1 MSKKKTYQSA
11 ADQAD
16 NYVSS
21 TSGYD
26 TGGLLLN
33 PDRKSR
39 NSAAGQSAAGTTG
52 AKAPAPSSSKGS
64 GKPSLFSRIVSFISK
79 GLYVIGFLLLAVFC
93 TLIYGPV
100 FHHIALDNFV
110 CSDAE
115 AMAYVHR
122 LPYGTLFVAA
132 RYILLVFKSQWIGGL
147 LMAALL
153 TCTAWLF
160 DRLFLLFTA
169 RSKRLAGLGLGF
181 GFLPVIGMLYY
192 MVHRGYDLFLRC
204 EISTFVIW
212 TVGLFAVALVVGL
225 VACVIKRFM
234 LKGNAMRTGIFTF
247 VGFLVSFCAYS
258 FLMKQAIVEGEN
270 VRVSCHMQNILDET
284 EDWEAMADL
293 ARSCKQPTR
302 SVAALYT
309 IALVHQNELLEHVF
323 DIPFDYAELELDNVG
338 GDDEGINYIA
348 DCNLHAGLA
357 TGAYHS
363 SMEYNVMTGPHL
375 RNYKRMAVCAILN
388 GELPLAK
395 RLLRLIG
402 KVPFEQAWVEKYEA
416 MVNDPKLID
425 EDETL
430 ATIRSLAPLE
440 KGFEQKFRQPLFLG
454 YNVGVNNGSNATL
467 VTSVATCMYSKDL
480 DNFLVRADFLQKVMP
495 LPLPVMQG
503 ILIASLRRPGLLEKF
518 PQVNSQSSMLMPDLQ
533 DFIAD
538 AKPYLEKKKSAKS
551 EEETKALQ
559 SEMAD
564 GLRDKWLGT
573 YYYYYYC
580 GNLNQTV
587 KKTEGHGVN

>member
-11 ADQAD
+11 ADQA
-16 NYVSS
+16 NHYVRS

-26 TGGLLLN
+26 TGSLLLN
-33 PDRKSR
+33 PDKKSR
-39 NSAAGQSAAGTTG
+39 ATSAGQAAAGTSG
-52 AKAPAPSSSKGS
+52 ANAPTPSSAQRKR
-64 GKPSLFSRIVSFISK
+64 KPGLFARLANRSSWAIY
-79 GLYVIGFLLLAVFC
+79 GLGFLFLAVFC

-122 LPYGTLFVAA
+122 LPYGTLFLAA
-132 RYILLVFKSQWIGGL
+132 RYVLLVFKSQWLGGL

-169 RSKRLAGLGLGF
+169 RSKRLAGLGMGF

-225 VACVIKRFM
+225 VACIVKRIVM
-234 LKGNAMRTGIFTF
+234 KGAAVRTGGYAL
-247 VGFLVSFCAYS
+247 VGFLLPLCAFG

-293 ARSCKQPTR
+293 GRSCKQPTR

-323 DIPFDYAELELDNVG
+323 DIPFDYPELELDNVG

-402 KVPFEQAWVEKYEA
+402 KVPFEQGWVEKYEA

-480 DNFLVRADFLQKVMP
+480 DNFLTRADFLQKVMP